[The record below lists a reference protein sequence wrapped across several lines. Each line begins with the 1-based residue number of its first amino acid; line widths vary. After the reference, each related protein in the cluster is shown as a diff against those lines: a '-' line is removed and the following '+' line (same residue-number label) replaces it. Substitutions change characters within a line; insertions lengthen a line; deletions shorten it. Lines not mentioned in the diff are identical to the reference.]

1 MDGKRGD
8 VLGMVILG
16 ILAQAGRPM
25 TAEKIADQLARLVLE
40 AQRMTA
46 LGEREQGH

>member
-25 TAEKIADQLARLVLE
+25 TAEKIADQLALE